1 MRTVAAAIVGGTI
14 SELSG
19 GKFANGAATAAMV
32 HLFNAENGL
41 EQAQEEEGF
50 GETIDLVQEAI
61 DAGENLE
68 SGKFFGSIDDFDPD
82 VQQAL
87 DARNVVTFHD
97 IKQSSGQTTGRFENT
112 GPIAWIPVINAKGE
126 EKWLK
131 LGKTISGTF
140 TLSNKA
146 LALDNLIGI
155 RGYTGRKWNSL
166 WAGMKLLGFPRVG
179 KFYTEDYGLWRDGKL
194 EE

>member
-87 DARNVVTFHD
+87 DARNDVTFHD
-97 IKQSSGQTTGRFENT
+97 IKRSNGQTTGRFENT
-112 GPIAWIPVINAKGE
+112 GPAAWIPVIVEDGKR
-126 EKWLK
+126 WLR
-131 LGKTISGTF
+131 LEKTISGTF
-140 TLSNKA
+140 MLSSNELVLNSIK
-146 LALDNLIGI
+146 GI
-155 RGYTGRKWNSL
+155 RGYLIPNKWVSPKK
-166 WAGMKLLGFPRVG
+166 GVGLLEFPRVG
-179 KFYTEDYGLWRDGKL
+179 KVRSETY
-194 EE
+194 